1 MQDFICLHED
11 LSVQNLSAQI
21 VQAKARRCIRRWA
34 SKSNQTKETLK
45 PQDKAIPKRAMTS
58 APFPRCLNV
67 LALPKPP
74 AFGLCCLIGLVV
86 CLALLRHELL
96 HKLKVRPSH
105 ALFDHTQANIFAPE
119 KNGTDI
125 APVDVPIGG
134 HHFDATVTNEPMQT
148 FARNSARGL
157 FGLRRIDPQQTQ
169 LDAPS
174 VPCAYPNRVPV
185 TNVGHVSVEAP
196 GKLLWTKEKA

>member
-1 MQDFICLHED
+1 MHED

-21 VQAKARRCIRRWA
+21 VQAKAQRCIRRWV
-34 SKSNQTKETLK
+34 SKLNQTKETLK
-45 PQDKAIPKRAMTS
+45 PQDKAIQKRAMTS

-86 CLALLRHELL
+86 CLAMLRHELL
-96 HKLKVRPSH
+96 HKLKVRPNH

-125 APVDVPIGG
+125 APEMSRLMAITSTPRS
-134 HHFDATVTNEPMQT
+134 PMSQCKHSRETLPEGCLVSGASIPSKRSLMRRPYHVRTQT
-148 FARNSARGL
+148 ES
-157 FGLRRIDPQQTQ
+157 PSQT
-169 LDAPS
+169 
-174 VPCAYPNRVPV
+174 
-185 TNVGHVSVEAP
+185 
-196 GKLLWTKEKA
+196 